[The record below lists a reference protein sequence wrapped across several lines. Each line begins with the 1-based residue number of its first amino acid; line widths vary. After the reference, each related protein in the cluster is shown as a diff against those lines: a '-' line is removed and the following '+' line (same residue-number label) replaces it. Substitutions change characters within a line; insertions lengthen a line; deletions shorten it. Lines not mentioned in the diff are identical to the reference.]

1 LLLEYVGK
9 SFHGSQ
15 YQVGVRTVQC
25 DLETALSAYLRQPVK
40 TVFSGRTDSGV
51 HSAGQVVHF
60 DVEAEAVDLWRLC
73 WGINGILKSDAA
85 IVRAQ
90 VVPAAFH
97 ARYEAIA
104 RQYVYRILN
113 RPQRSAILKDTHY
126 FVPFALD
133 IDSMR
138 TAAHALLGRHDFA
151 GFRSTN
157 ADKTSTICDVQAC
170 ELLKLDEGRLEF
182 WITANHFVYN
192 MVRIIVGTL
201 IQIGL
206 GKEAPESLSKA
217 LECCDRK
224 FAGPTAPPWG
234 LTLNSVKYP
243 ETYNLFQT
251 NSLLSC
257 PGERS

>member
-1 LLLEYVGK
+1 MLLEYAGR

-25 DLETALSAYLRQPVK
+25 DLENALSAYLRQPVK
-40 TVFSGRTDSGV
+40 TVFSGRTDAGV
-51 HSAGQVVHF
+51 HAAGQVVHF
-60 DVEAEAVDLWRLC
+60 DVQDEAVDLWRLC
-73 WGINGILKSDAA
+73 WALNGILKSDASV
-85 IVRAQ
+85 IRAQ
-90 VVPAAFH
+90 VVPATFH
-97 ARYEAIA
+97 ARFTAVE

-113 RPQRSAILKDTHY
+113 RPQRSAILKDNHY
-126 FVPFALD
+126 FVPFVLD
-133 IDSMR
+133 PDLMK
-138 TAAHALLGRHDFA
+138 TAAHALLGSHDFVA
-151 GFRSTN
+151 FRSTN
-157 ADKTSTICDVQAC
+157 ADRTSTVCDVQAC

-217 LECCDRK
+217 LECGDRK
-224 FAGPTAPPWG
+224 LAGPTAPSWG

-243 ETYNLFQT
+243 DTYNLFQT

-257 PGERS
+257 PGELT